1 MASYSPAPTLPSTC
15 FENIKPQPTDMG
27 LPQDTIF
34 QNITP
39 PESPIEAF
47 LPKPETPKESIV
59 FMPPT
64 SNFIQVGH
72 SVYPLSQVQM
82 MALSLREAR
91 NNGEFPTTAASTMDC
106 DAIVTDFQAL
116 TQLRQLRGDLA
127 SPAPEAYRQFQV
139 EIARRIL
146 ERDNSLEEQTKQG
159 EAARRVDTYLR
170 AVAQEQQLFHAS
182 NTILQRRGIYNPT
195 QLDHASANDEICTI
209 VEQSIEQGIADAT
222 GPLRMNVGR
231 LGSQAA
237 HLQHQNDIMG
247 QQLELQKTALA
258 ALQTMFEPQASN
270 IRETAQTLSLSHG
283 IVNHLSQLATELP
296 GTINKAVQA
305 AVQQQTQAS
314 FASILTAQQ
323 QAILDIEH
331 RTRQL
336 NALQHEMEAQVLYR
350 NQERK
355 RQGREFGSNG
365 NLPRGRPKLRKR
377 LLKTLGFKK

>member
-27 LPQDTIF
+27 LPQDTMF

-91 NNGEFPTTAASTMDC
+91 NNGEFPATTASAMDA
-106 DAIVTDFQAL
+106 DAIVADYQAL
-116 TQLRQLRGDLA
+116 TQLRQLRGDF
-127 SPAPEAYRQFQV
+127 SAPVSEAYRQFQV
-139 EIARRIL
+139 EIARRIT
-146 ERDNSLEEQTKQG
+146 ERDASLEEQTKQG
-159 EAARRVDTYLR
+159 EAARRVNTYLR

-195 QLDHASANDEICTI
+195 QQDRASANDEICTI

-222 GPLRMNVGR
+222 GPLRMNIGK
-231 LGSQAA
+231 LNSQS
-237 HLQHQNDIMG
+237 HMMS

-283 IVNHLSQLATELP
+283 IANHLSQLATELP
-296 GTINKAVQA
+296 GAINKAVQA

-314 FASILTAQQ
+314 FANILTAQQ